1 MWKEDKKYIL
11 FAVLQVL
18 FAISFGLWVSISKVE
33 PIPEKIVVEKLTP
46 RIKEV
51 QLVTKVFRAEQIS
64 NIATMSSKL
73 VLVQTGYDV
82 EEILKSSPGVTV
94 TAVTDFNILLDNG
107 DTVYFKID
115 QISLKR

>member
-1 MWKEDKKYIL
+1 MWKKDKQYIV
-11 FAVLQVL
+11 FAVLQVA
-18 FAISFGLWVSISKVE
+18 FAISFGLWVSVSKVE
-33 PIPEKIVVEKLTP
+33 VPRKEKTTVEISP

-51 QLVTKVFRAEQIS
+51 QLVTKVFRAEQMQ

-73 VLVQTGYDV
+73 VLVQTGFDV
-82 EEILKSSPGVTV
+82 EEILESSPGVTV